1 MIFNY
6 PSESGGGFKRYH
18 TTQKNLEMVKE
29 LVKIH
34 TNEGDIVFDPFVGSG
49 TTGVACRLLGRNFI
63 GCEIEEKY
71 ANIAKQR
78 IKECE

>member
-1 MIFNY
+1 
-6 PSESGGGFKRYH
+6 
-18 TTQKNLEMVKE
+18 MVKE

-34 TNEGDIVFDPFVGSG
+34 TNEGDIIFDPFVGSG

-78 IKECE
+78 IEECNE